1 MVKKNVQWNFF
12 GQTKFLVKKK
22 SGQNSFWSYKNF
34 GHENILVNKFFLVK
48 KKFGQRKVCEKNF
61 SIEKSFGRKILVQ
74 NIFWLLSK
82 KMGRVNPGAGIY
94 DPPPSR
100 K

>member
-1 MVKKNVQWNFF
+1 MFSENFF

-34 GHENILVNKFFLVK
+34 GHENILVNKIFLVK

-74 NIFWLLSK
+74 NIF
-82 KMGRVNPGAGIY
+82 
-94 DPPPSR
+94 
-100 K
+100 